1 MVLIRLALLVS
12 ALLIIVSFG
21 AYVFTRDERYMR
33 FARQVVRF
41 IVFALLVFGALF
53 LLERYGLVAWR
64 VLV

>member
-1 MVLIRLALLVS
+1 MVLIRLVLLIS
-12 ALLIIVSFG
+12 ALLIIASFG
-21 AYVFTRDERYMR
+21 AYVFTRDTRYLA
-33 FARQVVRF
+33 FARQVTRF